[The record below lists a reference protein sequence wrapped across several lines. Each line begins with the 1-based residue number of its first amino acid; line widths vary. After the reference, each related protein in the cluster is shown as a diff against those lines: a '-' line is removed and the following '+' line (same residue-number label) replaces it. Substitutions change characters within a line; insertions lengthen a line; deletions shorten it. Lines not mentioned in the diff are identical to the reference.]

1 MTFDIHK
8 YANTLLGTPAADWAN
23 APAYVSKDA
32 PKLGA
37 VKPCT
42 CPGLR
47 YPHRHASKGCEH
59 HPDHPLAEAEREA
72 ETLAERPRE
81 LKYYDRIE

>member
-32 PKLGA
+32 PKRGA
-37 VKPCT
+37 VKPCY
-42 CPGLR
+42 CDGLLF
-47 YPHRHASKGCEH
+47 PHRYASKGCEH
-59 HPDHPLAEAEREA
+59 HPDHPKALAGRDEEMTRERA
-72 ETLAERPRE
+72 RG
-81 LKYYDRIE
+81 YYDHD